1 MRGVSIRERRL
12 VGSRMNAGARAA
24 SSRVRLWVTS
34 GAEDSVLCAKSL
46 QPCPTSLAHKGCWSS
61 CSLSCGIS
69 LGSASFLRSCI
80 PSFLPLIFTW
90 IPTFRFMLFEL
101 EVLFQWSAQLWF
113 SAFFFCYRLYLAPA
127 ANLWVSSPP
136 SAQGWVY
143 WLPNREYW
151 MRNVLL
157 SSNSSNSNFS
167 FKYHLFMYLSIHL
180 SSFPLLPSFLFLSS
194 FLSFILEFFR
204 HWSTMSWSVLSTGH
218 VEVNKKTKQNCVELI
233 FQQRR

>member
-24 SSRVRLWVTS
+24 SSRVRLWVTA
-34 GAEDSVLCAKSL
+34 GAEDSVLCANSL

-101 EVLFQWSAQLWF
+101 EALFQWSAQLWF
-113 SAFFFCYRLYLAPA
+113 SAFFFFFATGYIWLQLQTFEFLLHPVLRAESTDCLTENTEWEMCCSLPIALIA
-127 ANLWVSSPP
+127 TSPLNTICSCIYP
-136 SAQGWVY
+136 
-143 WLPNREYW
+143 
-151 MRNVLL
+151 
-157 SSNSSNSNFS
+157 
-167 FKYHLFMYLSIHL
+167 
-180 SSFPLLPSFLFLSS
+180 
-194 FLSFILEFFR
+194 FI
-204 HWSTMSWSVLSTGH
+204 
-218 VEVNKKTKQNCVELI
+218 
-233 FQQRR
+233 